1 MRIFLEEEEA
11 KLQAVFG
18 LDVKGVQLLIEVTV
32 FVFERVSVSQS
43 HRRSSQEVA
52 VVDGAGGCARVS
64 ESVRFMYVDGVFMC
78 IMSYVYISLYTFG
91 IGTIVCRH

>member
-18 LDVKGVQLLIEVTV
+18 LDVKGVQLLIKVTV

-43 HRRSSQEVA
+43 HRHSSQEVA
-52 VVDGAGGCARVS
+52 VVGVVDGCARVS

-78 IMSYVYISLYTFG
+78 IMSYA
-91 IGTIVCRH
+91 